1 MKKKMTGY
9 GLLVLLFVWSIF
21 QLPLSPRRAIDKNY
35 SDAASS
41 DTIVAPAIIDSLSD
55 ITRIP
60 TLQSGV
66 IKQINVSVGDKVKKG
81 DILFSLDNAF
91 VENNFNV
98 QRIKVAEA
106 KNELLMQRKH
116 VKHIE
121 KQLDRLRSID
131 KRAISRADLLEKR
144 YEVTLEKAK
153 LMQAEQNLALA
164 EANLKNA
171 ELTLNQFNVV
181 APKDGVVLQINGH
194 IDEFVGATQPI
205 VFLGDA
211 KKIIVRVSL
220 DERDIQQF
228 HANATAYLT
237 SNDNIH
243 LKIPLTFMQLQR
255 YIVTQERL
263 NSRVQEVLYTFNRED
278 YPTIVAGQQFD
289 ATIAVRTDA

>member
-1 MKKKMTGY
+1 MKAKMTGY
-9 GLLVLLFVWSIF
+9 GLLVLLFMWAIV
-21 QLPLSPRRAIDKNY
+21 QLPLSPRRTIDKNY
-35 SDAASS
+35 TDAALS

-60 TLQSGV
+60 TLQSGI
-66 IKQINVSVGDKVKKG
+66 IKEINVSVGEKVKKG
-81 DILFSLDNAF
+81 DILFSLDSAL
-91 VENNFNV
+91 VENNVNV
-98 QRIKVAEA
+98 QRIKLEEA
-106 KNELLMQRKH
+106 KNELLMQQKH
-116 VKHIE
+116 VKHIA
-121 KQLDRLRSID
+121 KQLTRLRSID
-131 KRAISRADLLEKR
+131 KRAISRADLQEKG
-144 YEVTLEKAK
+144 YELTLEKAK
-153 LMQAEQNLALA
+153 LRQAEQNLALA
-164 EANLKNA
+164 QATLKNA

-194 IDEFVGATQPI
+194 INEFVGATQPI

-228 HANATAYLT
+228 HAKAKAYLT
-237 SNDNIH
+237 SNDNTS

-263 NSRVQEVLYTFNRED
+263 NSRVQEVLYTFNREE